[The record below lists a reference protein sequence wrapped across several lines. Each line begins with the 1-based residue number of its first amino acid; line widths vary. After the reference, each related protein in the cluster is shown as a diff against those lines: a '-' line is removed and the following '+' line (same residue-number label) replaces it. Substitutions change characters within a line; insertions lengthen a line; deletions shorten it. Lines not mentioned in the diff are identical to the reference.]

1 MSAVVAPVTFRENV
15 FEHSLSYTREDGKR
29 VEMALTH
36 IPDTTPFASIATFNK
51 DADEP
56 ESLSELTLEEARYLF
71 AFLGKLEGLNLL
83 Q

>member
-1 MSAVVAPVTFRENV
+1 MSAVIAPVKFRENI

-36 IPDTTPFASIATFNK
+36 IPGSTPFVSIATFNSNE
-51 DADEP
+51 DEP